1 MKHFIISK
9 IGENFYLFYFIFFFK
24 RLSLD
29 KIRYHEVKF
38 KSKNLIILDTT
49 GDSKTI
55 STIILISKAKIYIN
69 KVSTEL
75 AYISLSSLTQLM
87 KPSPTYGGPS
97 SLGIFEVEVLI
108 MALFLSIARI
118 WIPPPTILP
127 HLPVKLFVLLVDLV
141 PRLLLHELPYT
152 RITKT
157 GLSEKY
163 T

>member
-1 MKHFIISK
+1 
-9 IGENFYLFYFIFFFK
+9 
-24 RLSLD
+24 
-29 KIRYHEVKF
+29 
-38 KSKNLIILDTT
+38 
-49 GDSKTI
+49 
-55 STIILISKAKIYIN
+55 
-69 KVSTEL
+69 
-75 AYISLSSLTQLM
+75 
-87 KPSPTYGGPS
+87 
-97 SLGIFEVEVLI
+97 